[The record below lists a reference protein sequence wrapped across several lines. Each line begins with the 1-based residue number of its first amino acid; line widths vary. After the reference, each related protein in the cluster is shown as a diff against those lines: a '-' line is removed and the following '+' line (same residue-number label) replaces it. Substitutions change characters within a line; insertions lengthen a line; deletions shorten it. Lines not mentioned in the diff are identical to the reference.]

1 MPCLTRSTGVQGLLL
16 TLEHL
21 DFIFKERPWFLKTRV
36 AFYLKIFFYLKIYF
50 YLLREKFGSHVVNW
64 VKMSICSFTRIV
76 ARASSASVSPKHR
89 QHETAE
95 TETSLWYIP
104 KHPERNETFHQ
115 SLRCFVCMS
124 GTIRRCLSI

>member
-1 MPCLTRSTGVQGLLL
+1 MPCLTRSTAVQVLLS

-21 DFIFKERPWFLKTRV
+21 DFIFKERPWFLKTCV
-36 AFYLKIFFYLKIYF
+36 AFYLKIYF

-64 VKMSICSFTRIV
+64 VKMSIYSFTRIV
-76 ARASSASVSPKHR
+76 ARASSSSVSPKHR

-124 GTIRRCLSI
+124 RTIRRCLSI